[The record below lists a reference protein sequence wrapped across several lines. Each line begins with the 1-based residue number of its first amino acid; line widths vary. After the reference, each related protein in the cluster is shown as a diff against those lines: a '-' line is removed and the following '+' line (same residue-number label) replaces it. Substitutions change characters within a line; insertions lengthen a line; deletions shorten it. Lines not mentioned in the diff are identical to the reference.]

1 MEWLNRKNE
10 FADRDLKLLQ
20 FCPEHLSASA
30 VETIKLSRGGNDSAS
45 VMESQSHKTEKELWS
60 WVERVSFVVAI
71 V

>member
-10 FADRDLKLLQ
+10 FADQDLKLLQ
-20 FCPEHLSASA
+20 FCPEYLSTSA
-30 VETIKLSRGGNDSAS
+30 VETIRLSKGGNDSVS

-60 WVERVSFVVAI
+60 WVEQVSFVATI